1 MYRETLNTN
10 GHEYDKGDTHK
21 QNRPP
26 EKKDKKTSQYDI
38 VITKNIVR
46 LLLKYYLG
54 NNISKLNKILLNGT

>member
-26 EKKDKKTSQYDI
+26 EKKDKKSKYDI
-38 VITKNIVR
+38 AITKNIVW
-46 LLLKYYLG
+46 LLLKSYLG
-54 NNISKLNKILLNGT
+54 NNISKLNKKL

>member
-26 EKKDKKTSQYDI
+26 EKKDKKSQYDI
-38 VITKNIVR
+38 VITKNIVW
-46 LLLKYYLG
+46 LLLKSYLG
-54 NNISKLNKILLNGT
+54 NNISKFNKILLDGT